1 MPHRKLDIAARAAGF
16 AMVNQDY
23 FDSQPEFFVRLDKDG
38 TEAVEPVGKNFQ
50 AERKRDETMPSWS
63 WLSSF
68 SLRSGAA

>member
-23 FDSQPEFFVRLDKDG
+23 FDNQPEFFVHLDKDG
-38 TEAVEPVGKNFQ
+38 TQAVEPVGKNFQ

-63 WLSSF
+63 WLSPF